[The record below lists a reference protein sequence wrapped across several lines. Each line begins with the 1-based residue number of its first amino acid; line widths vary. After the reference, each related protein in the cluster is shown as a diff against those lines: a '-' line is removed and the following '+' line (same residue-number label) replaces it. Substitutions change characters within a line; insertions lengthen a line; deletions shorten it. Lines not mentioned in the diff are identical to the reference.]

1 MVFRRGG
8 PCARALNNLNKGY
21 LMGECTVLVGAQWG
35 DEGKGKVIDVLTED
49 VQYIVRYQGG
59 NNAGHTVVIGESQYV
74 LHLIPSGILHE
85 GKICVIGHGVVVDP
99 KALIEEIKLLKT
111 KNISVSGRLKISD
124 KAHVIFPYHMKIDEL
139 REAKRKKGKIGTTK
153 KGIGPCYADKVS
165 RVGIRMGDLY
175 DEEYFKKILDEN
187 IKEKNIL
194 IKDLYGF
201 DEFSKDEIFEE
212 YIGYARFL
220 KEFICDT
227 TLLLNDALK
236 AGESILFEGAQ
247 GTFLDVDYGTYPYVT
262 SSNSTAG
269 GACTGGGIGPSR
281 INRVLGVVKAY
292 TTRVGE
298 GPMPTEFGP
307 QLMEKIREK
316 GGEFGATTG
325 RARRCGWFDS
335 VLVKNSVEINGIDSV
350 IITKLDVLDE
360 LETIKICSAYK
371 YNGKIYKSIPG
382 IPEFLDKCE
391 PVYEEHQG
399 WMEPTS
405 QVKSCG
411 ELPLAARKYLDRI
424 KELISAPIMLVS
436 VGKSRQQTLVYSVK

>member
-1 MVFRRGG
+1 
-8 PCARALNNLNKGY
+8 
-21 LMGECTVLVGAQWG
+21 MGECTVLVGAQWG

-227 TLLLNDALK
+227 ALLLNDALK

-360 LETIKICSAYK
+360 LETIKICCAYK

-382 IPEFLDKCE
+382 IPGFLDKCE
-391 PVYEEHQG
+391 PVYEEHPG

-405 QVKSCG
+405 RAKSCG

-424 KELISAPIMLVS
+424 RELISAPIMLVS